1 MGEFDLFNFLYALSS
16 FCVGGAA
23 MLGTFL
29 ALVSIFPVQKI
40 DDNEKLLGQ
49 RLNELLTISFRTVDS
64 YDELVEV
71 RSQLMNVAKS
81 YKQIFDEW
89 GFQKESYH
97 NLINM
102 AQNITVAIQSLVIIA
117 ISCFIVAVSKATDLL
132 FLALLS
138 AAFLIGIAIKFERKY
153 NRHSFFY
160 KITAIRQRFLKN
172 VFFQRDQIQY
182 PLPEKLFYPCY
193 FKNIK
198 LRNQLPSSGEKLD
211 IISIRAF
218 SQITFIRIHGNKEKV
233 AGDSQ
238 LHLTKYYIDS
248 MEFAKKYGIQSY
260 ICFYIPN
267 SIKMNSDLQ
276 ITVYCVKSQSKNRV
290 FQIKKS
296 EIEKFYKEK
305 DYYELVLR
313 STVLPEKIEKVMVN
327 LVDEKVTFWYKR
339 EYIEQANFL
348 SCAHMGWTDGTYYDM
363 FNFNYV
369 DSISLYED
377 KE

>member
-89 GFQKESYH
+89 GFPKESYH

-138 AAFLIGIAIKFERKY
+138 AAFLIGIEIKFKRKY

-172 VFFQRDQIQY
+172 VFSNEIKY
-182 PLPEKLFYPCY
+182 
-193 FKNIK
+193 NI
-198 LRNQLPSSGEKLD
+198 L
-211 IISIRAF
+211 
-218 SQITFIRIHGNKEKV
+218 
-233 AGDSQ
+233 
-238 LHLTKYYIDS
+238 
-248 MEFAKKYGIQSY
+248 
-260 ICFYIPN
+260 C
-267 SIKMNSDLQ
+267 
-276 ITVYCVKSQSKNRV
+276 
-290 FQIKKS
+290 
-296 EIEKFYKEK
+296 
-305 DYYELVLR
+305 LR
-313 STVLPEKIEKVMVN
+313 SYSI
-327 LVDEKVTFWYKR
+327 LV
-339 EYIEQANFL
+339 
-348 SCAHMGWTDGTYYDM
+348 
-363 FNFNYV
+363 
-369 DSISLYED
+369 ISRILN
-377 KE
+377 

>member
-102 AQNITVAIQSLVIIA
+102 AQNITVVIQSLVIIA

-132 FLALLS
+132 FLALFS
-138 AAFLIGIAIKFERKY
+138 AAFLIGIAIKFKRKY

-172 VFFQRDQIQY
+172 VFFQRDEIQY

-218 SQITFIRIHGNKEKV
+218 SRVTFIKIHGNKEKV

-238 LHLTKYYIDS
+238 PRLTKYYIDS
-248 MEFAKKYGIQSY
+248 MEFA
-260 ICFYIPN
+260 
-267 SIKMNSDLQ
+267 
-276 ITVYCVKSQSKNRV
+276 
-290 FQIKKS
+290 
-296 EIEKFYKEK
+296 
-305 DYYELVLR
+305 
-313 STVLPEKIEKVMVN
+313 
-327 LVDEKVTFWYKR
+327 
-339 EYIEQANFL
+339 
-348 SCAHMGWTDGTYYDM
+348 
-363 FNFNYV
+363 
-369 DSISLYED
+369 
-377 KE
+377 

>member
-49 RLNELLTISFRTVDS
+49 RMNELLTISFRTVDS

-89 GFQKESYH
+89 GFPKESYH

-138 AAFLIGIAIKFERKY
+138 AAFLIGIEIKFKRKY

-160 KITAIRQRFLKN
+160 KITAIRQKFLKN

-218 SQITFIRIHGNKEKV
+218 SQVTFIKIHGNKEKV

-238 LHLTKYYIDS
+238 LVGLS
-248 MEFAKKYGIQSY
+248 N
-260 ICFYIPN
+260 ICYTVLDEIIECIFWRFPSKRSHWEAVII
-267 SIKMNSDLQ
+267 SIIISFEL
-276 ITVYCVKSQSKNRV
+276 Y
-290 FQIKKS
+290 S
-296 EIEKFYKEK
+296 EIF
-305 DYYELVLR
+305 
-313 STVLPEKIEKVMVN
+313 
-327 LVDEKVTFWYKR
+327 KR
-339 EYIEQANFL
+339 EETMRGIKAFVILAMTAFYFPIVPW
-348 SCAHMGWTDGTYYDM
+348 GKGTNLFVLDA
-363 FNFNYV
+363 
-369 DSISLYED
+369 
-377 KE
+377 

>member
-89 GFQKESYH
+89 GFPKESYH

-138 AAFLIGIAIKFERKY
+138 AAFLIGIEIKFKRKY

-218 SQITFIRIHGNKEKV
+218 SQVTFIKIHGNKEKV

-238 LHLTKYYIDS
+238 LVGLS
-248 MEFAKKYGIQSY
+248 N
-260 ICFYIPN
+260 ICYTVLDEIIECIFWRFPSKRSHWEAVII
-267 SIKMNSDLQ
+267 SIIISFEL
-276 ITVYCVKSQSKNRV
+276 Y
-290 FQIKKS
+290 S
-296 EIEKFYKEK
+296 EIF
-305 DYYELVLR
+305 
-313 STVLPEKIEKVMVN
+313 
-327 LVDEKVTFWYKR
+327 KR
-339 EYIEQANFL
+339 EETMRGIKAFVILAMTAFYFPVVPWGKRTNLFVLDA
-348 SCAHMGWTDGTYYDM
+348 
-363 FNFNYV
+363 
-369 DSISLYED
+369 
-377 KE
+377 

>member
-1 MGEFDLFNFLYALSS
+1 
-16 FCVGGAA
+16 
-23 MLGTFL
+23 
-29 ALVSIFPVQKI
+29 
-40 DDNEKLLGQ
+40 
-49 RLNELLTISFRTVDS
+49 
-64 YDELVEV
+64 
-71 RSQLMNVAKS
+71 MNVAKS

-89 GFQKESYH
+89 GFPKESYH

-138 AAFLIGIAIKFERKY
+138 AAFLIGIEIKFKRKY

-218 SQITFIRIHGNKEKV
+218 SQVTFIKIHGNKEKV

-238 LHLTKYYIDS
+238 LVGLS
-248 MEFAKKYGIQSY
+248 N
-260 ICFYIPN
+260 ICYTVLDEIIECIFWRFPSKRSHWEAVII
-267 SIKMNSDLQ
+267 SIIISFEL
-276 ITVYCVKSQSKNRV
+276 Y
-290 FQIKKS
+290 S
-296 EIEKFYKEK
+296 EIF
-305 DYYELVLR
+305 
-313 STVLPEKIEKVMVN
+313 
-327 LVDEKVTFWYKR
+327 KR
-339 EYIEQANFL
+339 EETMRGIKAFVILAMTAFYFPIVPW
-348 SCAHMGWTDGTYYDM
+348 GKGTNLFVLDA
-363 FNFNYV
+363 
-369 DSISLYED
+369 
-377 KE
+377 